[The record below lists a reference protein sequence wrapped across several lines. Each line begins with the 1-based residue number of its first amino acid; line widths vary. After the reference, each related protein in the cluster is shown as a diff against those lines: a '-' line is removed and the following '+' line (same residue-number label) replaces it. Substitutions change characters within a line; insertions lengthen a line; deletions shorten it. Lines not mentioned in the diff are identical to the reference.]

1 MSWNFQIHYSYLLN
15 NIICRKKDNCD
26 IYILLNHC
34 ASHIFWYIV
43 FGWIYLWNQCLS
55 PLKFRV
61 RTPLIERCIHCIY
74 DWSYLTIGCYSIQQ
88 YVIVCQWHATGCWF
102 FPGTNKTDRYDLVSV
117 CVFAKRLLKVVADD
131 TGCFLIYKAKGIV
144 PHYFH
149 QMTGKSRQHIGHLL
163 HQGRGRLE
171 C

>member
-88 YVIVCQWHATGCWF
+88 YVVVCRWHATGCWF
-102 FPGTNKTDRYDLVSV
+102 FPGTPVSLPIKLTV
-117 CVFAKRLLKVVADD
+117 TIWSKYSVFVGGSWWHWMFFYLQSKRNRTSLHSPID
-131 TGCFLIYKAKGIV
+131 
-144 PHYFH
+144 
-149 QMTGKSRQHIGHLL
+149 GK
-163 HQGRGRLE
+163 E
-171 C
+171 